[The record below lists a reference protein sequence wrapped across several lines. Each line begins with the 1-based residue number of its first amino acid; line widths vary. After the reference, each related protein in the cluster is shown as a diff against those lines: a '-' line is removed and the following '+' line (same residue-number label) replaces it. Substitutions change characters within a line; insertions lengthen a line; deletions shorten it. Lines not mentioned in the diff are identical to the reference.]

1 MLPKPALQLGK
12 WVTVKSKRARLCA
25 ASALLAGLVGGAS
38 VPALAEDTA
47 EAESRVIV
55 LRPLSLV
62 KDDDLDFGLIV
73 PGTSQGFVTVA
84 PEGGATMSGGVR
96 ALAGDSHPATFYGYG
111 TYRQYLRLRVS
122 ANTYQLRR
130 QNGNETMRLDQM
142 TISSDPPTTL
152 TTAPR
157 LFYIGA
163 TNGFF
168 SFALGGRLRVG
179 ANQRVGVYTGN
190 VIVTID
196 YL

>member
-1 MLPKPALQLGK
+1 ML
-12 WVTVKSKRARLCA
+12 A
-25 ASALLAGLVGGAS
+25 ALAGGVAA
-38 VPALAEDTA
+38 PAMADDSA

-55 LRPLSLV
+55 LRPLSLI

-73 PGTSQGFVTVA
+73 PGTTLGYVTVA
-84 PEGGATMSGGVR
+84 PEGGAAMSGGVR
-96 ALAGDSHPATFYGYG
+96 ALGGDAQPATFYGYG

-130 QNGNETMRLDQM
+130 QNGTETMRLDQM
-142 TISSDPPTTL
+142 TISSNPVTQL
-152 TTAPR
+152 TTAPA

-163 TNGFF
+163 TDGFF

-190 VIVTID
+190 IAVTID